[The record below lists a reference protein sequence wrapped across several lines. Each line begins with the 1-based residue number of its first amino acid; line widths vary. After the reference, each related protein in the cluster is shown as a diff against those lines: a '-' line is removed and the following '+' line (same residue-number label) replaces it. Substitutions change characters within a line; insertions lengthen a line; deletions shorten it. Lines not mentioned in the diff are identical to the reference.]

1 MTVKVPAL
9 DLHRNGLRGT
19 VARSLSA
26 QGEVAGRRVPGV
38 MGCCCAGLERRETH
52 RWRDGSWPAWC

>member
-9 DLHRNGLRGT
+9 DLHRNGLHGT
-19 VARSLSA
+19 VARNLGT

-38 MGCCCAGLERRETH
+38 MGCSCTDLKRRGTR